1 MMWVDSNVKVN
12 YALEDG
18 KLTDEL
24 IAQIVKDTAKI
35 LN

>member
-12 YALEDG
+12 YAFEDG
-18 KLTDEL
+18 KLNAEA
-24 IAQIVKDTAKI
+24 IGKVVKDTEKI